1 MKRLAK
7 RTKWWLGLGVLG
19 IAVGFFVFWN
29 RPAAPEPPDIPLLVA
44 RFERAVSL
52 GWGWLHAETTQVSSW
67 AHAGNDITVAL
78 VYTVVVDKDAAD
90 LKQEEKDRFA
100 QFLPMCASVP
110 LQQGSRCQVTETMQF
125 TQTPEFGL
133 MPAVFV
139 AHRPEMLP
147 AIAGNPAVDT
157 VKE

>member
-1 MKRLAK
+1 MKPLVK
-7 RTKWWLGLGVLG
+7 HTKWWLGLGVLV
-19 IAVGFFVFWN
+19 IAAVVILLS
-29 RPAAPEPPDIPLLVA
+29 RQATPAPPDIPVLVA
-44 RFERAVSL
+44 RFERAVVL
-52 GWGWLHAETTQVSSW
+52 GWGWLHAENTQVSSL
-67 AHAGNDITVAL
+67 AHTGNDVTVAL
-78 VYTVVVDKDAAD
+78 VYTVVVDKDAAS
-90 LKQEEKDRFA
+90 LNQEEKDRFA

-147 AIAGNPAVDT
+147 AIAGKTAVGAG
-157 VKE
+157 KE